1 MTIDKIKH
9 NLPESIFN
17 YWTTLIDY
25 YPYST
30 VKERLNQAKKQL
42 KKEIDAEIFGLPK
55 YYVYELKL
63 IEHLIM

>member
-9 NLPESIFN
+9 NLPENIFN
-17 YWTTLIDY
+17 YWTTLINH

-42 KKEIDAEIFGLPK
+42 REEIDAEIFGLPVH
-55 YYVYELKL
+55 YVYELKL
-63 IEHLIM
+63 LEHLTN